1 MPLTFRVLSVLLVLL
16 VPVFARVAAAEEL
29 RLGMSTALSGP
40 TAELGREMQRGVLAG
55 LERANRAGGVQGR
68 RLRLIS
74 LDDGYEPT
82 RTAPNMRR
90 LIEQDQVLAV
100 IGNVGTPTAIA
111 AIPLAREHR
120 TLLFA
125 PFTGAGLLRRDPPD
139 RYVIN
144 VRASYAEETAAMVDA
159 LVNEGGLRPEEVAFF
174 TQRDGYGDAGY
185 VGGFA
190 ALKRHGLKDEARVL
204 HVRYPRNTLAVENA
218 LADLLLAEPT
228 PRAII
233 LVGAYAPCAKF
244 IRLAREH
251 GLEALFLNVSF
262 VGSSALARELG
273 PLPVEVLVTQVVPDP
288 LDTSLPLVR
297 DYLADLGQ
305 LDAKASPNF
314 ISLEGYLAARIL
326 LAALERLDGSPDREG
341 LINALEGLGSFDL
354 GLGAPL
360 RLSAQ
365 EHQASHAVWP
375 TRLQEGRFVPF
386 VWSEIKALLPSR
398 EGRQ

>member
-1 MPLTFRVLSVLLVLL
+1 MNCRAPSVLLVLL
-16 VPVFARVAAAEEL
+16 LLLVPVFALAGEEI
-29 RLGMSTALSGP
+29 RLGMSTALTGP
-40 TAELGREMQRGVLAG
+40 TAELGREVRLGVLAG
-55 LERANRAGGVQGR
+55 LDRANRNGGVHGR
-68 RLRLIS
+68 TLRLIS

-90 LIEQDQVLAV
+90 LIEQEQVLAV

-125 PFTGAGLLRRDPPD
+125 PFSGAGVLRRDPPE

-144 VRASYAEETAAMVDA
+144 VRASYAEEIAAMVDA
-159 LVNEGGLRPEEVAFF
+159 LVEIGGLKPEEIAFF

-190 ALKRHGLKDEARVL
+190 ALKRHGLRDEGRVL

-218 LADLLLAEPT
+218 LADLLLADIP

-244 IRLAREH
+244 IRLGREV
-251 GLEALFLNVSF
+251 GLQSLFLNVSF

-273 PLPVEVLVTQVVPDP
+273 PKPAEVLVTQVVPDP
-288 LDTSLPLVR
+288 LDKRLLLIR
-297 DYLADLGQ
+297 DYLADLRQ
-305 LDAKASPNF
+305 LAPKATPSF
-314 ISLEGYLAARIL
+314 SSLEGYVAARIL
-326 LAALERLDGSPDREG
+326 LRALEGIDGQPDREALIAALE
-341 LINALEGLGSFDL
+341 ALGTFDL

-360 RLSAQ
+360 RLAPDA
-365 EHQASHAVWP
+365 HQASHTVWP
-375 TRLQEGRFVPF
+375 TRLQGGRFVPF
-386 VWSEIKALLPSR
+386 AWSAIQSLLPPR
-398 EGRQ
+398 EALP